1 MDNVDFAESVRTR
14 WARRLVREK
23 VAKEL
28 NILTERLGEVP
39 GIPPP
44 NEGRFLGGG
53 YSHDNLPSDPLYS
66 SIKPAPLK
74 EAPRAEE
81 ELPSRKVCIVGAG
94 VSGLYIA
101 MILDDLKIP
110 NLTYDIFESSSRTGG
125 RLYTHHFTD
134 AKHDYYDIGAMRYPD
149 IPSMKRTFNLFK
161 RTGMPLIK
169 YYLDGE
175 NTPQLYNNHFFA
187 KGVSDPYMVS
197 VANGGTVP
205 DDVVDSVGEKL
216 QQAFGYYKEKLA
228 EDFDKGFDELMLVD
242 DMTTREYLKRGGP
255 KGEAPKYDFFAI
267 QWMETQNTGTN
278 LFDQAFSE
286 SVIDSFDF
294 DNPTKPE
301 WYCIEGGTS
310 LLVDAMEET
319 LVHKVQN
326 NKRVDA
332 ISIDLDAPDD
342 GNMSVRIGGKDYSG
356 YSTVFNTTA
365 LGCLDRMDL
374 RGLNLHPTQVDAIRC
389 LHYDN
394 STKVA
399 LKFSYPWWIKDCGIT
414 CGGAAST
421 DLPLRTCVYPSYNLD
436 DGDGEAVLLASY
448 TWSQDATRIGSLVKD
463 APPQPPKEDEL
474 VELILQN
481 LARLHA
487 EHMTYEKIKEAY
499 TGVYHAYCWANDPN
513 VGGAFALF
521 GPGQFSNLYPYLMRP
536 AAGGKFHIVGE
547 ASSVHHAWII
557 GSLESAYTA
566 VYQFLYKYKM
576 WDYLRLLLER
586 WQYGLQELETGK
598 HGTAHL
604 QFILGSLPKEYQV
617 KV

>member
-1 MDNVDFAESVRTR
+1 MENVDFAQSVRTR

-23 VAKEL
+23 IAKEL
-28 NILTERLGEVP
+28 NIINERLGEVP

-44 NEGRFLGGG
+44 NEGRFLSG
-53 YSHDNLPSDPLYS
+53 YTHDNLPSDPLYS
-66 SIKPAPLK
+66 NIKPALLSH
-74 EAPRAEE
+74 APRGEE
-81 ELPSRKVCIVGAG
+81 ALPPRKVCIVGAG

-125 RLYTHHFTD
+125 RLYTHHFSK

-169 YYLDGE
+169 YYLDGV
-175 NTPQLYNNHFFA
+175 NTPQLYNNRFFV
-187 KGVSDPYMVS
+187 KDVTDPYRVS

-205 DDVVDSVGEKL
+205 DDVVDSVGDKL
-216 QQAFGYYKEKLA
+216 QKAFGYYKDKLT
-228 EDFDKGFDELMLVD
+228 ENFDQGFDELMLVD
-242 DMTTREYLKRGGP
+242 DMSTREYLKRGGP
-255 KGEAPKYDFFAI
+255 KGEEPKYNFFAI

-294 DNPTKPE
+294 DNPTEPE

-310 LLVDAMEET
+310 LMVEAMERN
-319 LVHKVQN
+319 LIHKVQN

-332 ISIDLDAPDD
+332 ISIDLDSPED
-342 GNMSVRIGGKDYSG
+342 GNMSVKIGGKEYPG

-374 RGLNLHPTQVDAIRC
+374 RGLNLHPTQADAIRC

-436 DGDGEAVLLASY
+436 DGEGNPAVLLASY
-448 TWSQDATRIGSLVKD
+448 TWSQDATRVGSLVRED
-463 APPQPPKEDEL
+463 PPQPPKEDEL

-481 LARLHA
+481 LARLHS
-487 EHMTYEKIKEAY
+487 EHMTYEQIKAAY
-499 TGVYHAYCWANDPN
+499 MGVYHAYCWSHDPN

-536 AAGGKFHIVGE
+536 AANGKFHIVGE

-566 VYQFLYKYKM
+566 VYQFLYKYKL
-576 WDYLRLLLER
+576 WDYLLLLLER

-617 KV
+617 KI

>member
-1 MDNVDFAESVRTR
+1 MDNVDFAQSVRTR

-23 VAKEL
+23 IAKEL
-28 NILTERLGEVP
+28 NIINERLGEVP

-44 NEGRFLGGG
+44 SEGRFLGG
-53 YSHDNLPSDPLYS
+53 YTHDNLPSDPLHS
-66 SIKPAPLK
+66 NIKPALVSD
-74 EAPRAEE
+74 ARRGEE
-81 ELPSRKVCIVGAG
+81 ELPPRKVCIVGAG

-125 RLYTHHFTD
+125 RLYTHHFSK

-187 KGVSDPYMVS
+187 KDVVDPYMVS

-216 QQAFGYYKEKLA
+216 QKAFGYYKEKLA
-228 EDFDKGFDELMLVD
+228 KNFDEGFDELMLVD
-242 DMTTREYLKRGGP
+242 DMSTREYLKRGGP
-255 KGEAPKYDFFAI
+255 KGEEPKYNFFAI

-294 DNPTKPE
+294 DNPTNPE

-310 LLVDAMEET
+310 LMVEAMEKN

-332 ISIDLDAPDD
+332 ISIDLDSPEDA
-342 GNMSVRIGGKDYSG
+342 NMSVKIGGKDYSG

-374 RGLNLHPTQVDAIRC
+374 RGLNLHPTQADAIRC

-421 DLPLRTCVYPSYNLD
+421 DLPLRTCVYPSYNLH
-436 DGDGEAVLLASY
+436 DGEGNPAVLLASY
-448 TWSQDATRIGSLVKD
+448 TWSQDATRIGSLVKES
-463 APPQPPKEDEL
+463 PPQPPKEDEL

-481 LARLHA
+481 LARLHS

-499 TGVYHAYCWANDPN
+499 TGVYHAYCWSHDPN

-536 AAGGKFHIVGE
+536 AANGKFHIVGE

-576 WDYLRLLLER
+576 WDYLWLLLER

-617 KV
+617 KI